1 LAKITFGILALNAQ
15 PLLEYNLRALYPY
28 AYEIIVVEGATRPA
42 ASLAGADGHSGDGTL
57 KMLEL
62 FKKNLDLEN
71 KLQLVSAADDGHADG
86 FWPEK
91 DEMSQAFAKRAG
103 GDWLWQVDSDEFYR
117 TPDIET
123 ITRLLDEQPNI
134 SGISFPFY
142 EFWGGFDYFTTG
154 TWYKYEFT
162 EVRRLFRWQP
172 GYSYSRHRPPTV
184 LDEHGRN
191 LDLSRWVTGK
201 QMRAQDIFMYH
212 YSYVFPKQSRQKVGY
227 YSNVDWTD
235 AFRDNSRWL
244 DESYVQLKH
253 PMFLGDRGPELQWLE
268 RFEGEHPETIQRLR
282 RDLGSAKVNEPLRWT
297 EDIERLLAS
306 PVYYFERMMARVF
319 LAIFWPL
326 RTLWKKLR
334 NRLVIAEKA
343 T

>member
-1 LAKITFGILALNAQ
+1 MAKITFGILALNAQ
-15 PLLEYNLRALYPY
+15 PLLEYNLRALYPF
-28 AYEIIVVEGATRPA
+28 AHEIIVVEGATRPA
-42 ASLAGADGHSGDGTL
+42 ASLAGSDGHSSDGTL

-62 FKKNLDLEN
+62 FKKTSDLEN
-71 KLQLVSAADDGHADG
+71 KLHVISATNEGHSDGL
-86 FWPEK
+86 WPEK
-91 DEMSQAFAKRAG
+91 DEMSQAFAKRAS

-117 TPDIET
+117 TQDIES
-123 ITRLLDEQPNI
+123 IMGLLDEQPNI

-154 TWYKYEFT
+154 AWYMYEFT
-162 EVRRLFRWQP
+162 EVRRLFRWRA

-191 LDLSRWVTGK
+191 LDLSRWMTGK
-201 QMRAQDIFMYH
+201 QMRAQSIFMYH
-212 YSYVFPKQSRQKVGY
+212 YSYVFPKQSQQKVGY
-227 YSNVDWTD
+227 YSKVDWTD

-268 RFEGEHPETIQRLR
+268 RFKGEHPAAIQQLR
-282 RDLGSAKVNEPLRWT
+282 RDLASGRVTETLRAT
-297 EDIERLLAS
+297 IDIDRLLAS
-306 PVYYFERMMARVF
+306 PVYYFERMSARIF

-326 RTLWKKLR
+326 RGLWKKLR
-334 NRLVIAEKA
+334 NRLVSTGKA
-343 T
+343 A